1 MLLLAVLLL
10 AAGLRIVRLAEPNA
24 VVFDETYYAKD
35 ACLYLGHTQQ
45 FCGLKQ
51 ATEQSYVHP
60 PLGKWLISIGIKIF
74 GYNSFGWRFSAAIFG
89 TALAGLAY
97 VMAKKLFKD
106 RWTAGIAGILVA
118 TDFLLIVQSRIAM
131 LDIFLA
137 FFVLLGFVFLA
148 MDRERVL
155 GIAEAFSIR
164 LGSDEA
170 AGPSGHELGHDAE
183 IPKRGIWWRIAAGVA
198 FGLAMAVKWSA
209 IWALVAAAI
218 AAISWSL
225 ELAISARKSRSSFFG
240 PARPGSVVWELVV
253 SKLAFLLVPL
263 AVYLAAYGPYYADR
277 LEQECPYTVPATANR
292 LFDSGFLGEKEGKC
306 IQGVKGAAI
315 SFADLQ
321 DRMLDYHLTL
331 KAKHTYQ
338 SKAWSWPLVL
348 RPVAYFYE
356 EKTPA
361 PGRGPEPSPSLSP
374 APPAAPQTTN
384 STEVIALGNVATWWG
399 ALVALVWLIWSGIK
413 KWRPERLILL
423 AWGAQFLPWLIVS
436 RPLFFFYMTPATPF
450 MMIGLAAALAAAW
463 RYRSWS
469 RRIVLGYLVLGVGGM
484 LLFFYPIIAGTEIS
498 HNLWQYHMWIPQMG
512 CGGFQCG
519 WI

>member
-1 MLLLAVLLL
+1 LLLAVLVL

-60 PLGKWLISIGIKIF
+60 PLGKWLISIGIKTF
-74 GYNSFGWRFSAAIFG
+74 GYNSFGWRISAAIFG
-89 TALAGLAY
+89 TFVAGLAY
-97 VMAKKLFKD
+97 LLARRLLRD
-106 RWTAGIAGILVA
+106 RWAAGIAGLLVA

-131 LDIFLA
+131 LDIFLS
-137 FFVLLGFVFLA
+137 FFVLLGFLFLA
-148 MDRERVL
+148 MDRESVL
-155 GIAEAFSIR
+155 RMAEVFLSRIGSAEADDPSEHD
-164 LGSDEA
+164 LGQ
-170 AGPSGHELGHDAE
+170 DAE
-183 IPKRGIWWRIAAGVA
+183 IPKRGVWWRIAAGMA
-198 FGLAMAVKWSA
+198 FGMAMAVKWSA

-240 PARPGSVVWELVV
+240 PANAGSVIRELLV
-253 SKLAFLLVPL
+253 SNLAFLLVPL
-263 AVYLAAYGPYYADR
+263 AVYVAVYAPYFTDR
-277 LEQECPYTVPATANR
+277 LNEECPYTVPAKTNR
-292 LFDSGFLGEKEGKC
+292 LFDSNFLGEKEGKC
-306 IQGVKGAAI
+306 LLGFKGAAI
-315 SFADLQ
+315 SFGDLQ

-356 EKTPA
+356 EKTPPPA
-361 PGRGPEPSPSLSP
+361 RSPEPSPTP
-374 APPAAPQTTN
+374 TAAPRATN

-399 ALVALVWLIWSGIK
+399 ALVALVWLIWAGIK
-413 KWRPERLILL
+413 KWSPERLILL
-423 AWGAQFLPWLIVS
+423 AWGAQYLPWLVVS

-469 RRIVLGYLVLGVGGM
+469 RRMVLGYLVFGVAGM
-484 LLFFYPIIAGTEIS
+484 LLFFYPIIAGIEIS
-498 HNLWQYHMWIPQMG
+498 HNLWQYHMWIPQMD